1 MSADFAATAR
11 PGWTFSPAEDSL
23 HGRWNLSVRLPVLG
37 FALMAAAAILATGS
51 GDAAGVTLAIVVL
64 LAGAA
69 LSNWITA
76 RCGAVLREAQAGQRK
91 TLEVVRC
98 ERKANCIAGLDS
110 LCDGVLPIWSGQI
123 ELARNHTAESITALT
138 SRFANINDRIAA
150 TMASS
155 QGQAG
160 DSLIAMLGG
169 NEDKLDSIVEKLR
182 SALAMKESMLR
193 EVSALGQLTDALKE
207 MAQQV
212 GDIAKQTN
220 LLALNAAIEAA
231 RAGASG
237 AGFAVVA
244 DEVRKL
250 SSLSAETGRKI
261 GETVETANAAIAST
275 LQVSQEFALQDAEMI
290 GKSEDAIRQVIDNV
304 HGAVKGLVDTSDVL
318 RQENAAIGG
327 EISEVLVALQFQDR
341 VSQMLSHVVDD
352 IGKLTSR
359 IAEKRAELV
368 SGSQSGPIDVG
379 TWLGEMERAYTVP
392 EQRVVHE
399 GGKPGSAPQGAEIT
413 FF

>member
-1 MSADFAATAR
+1 MSADFAAAVR
-11 PGWTFSPAEDSL
+11 PGWEFSPADGSL
-23 HGRWNLSVRLPVLG
+23 RSQWNLSVRLPVLG
-37 FALMAAAAILATGS
+37 FALMAASVILATGS
-51 GDAAGVTLAIVVL
+51 RDTAGVALAVFVL
-64 LAGAA
+64 LVGAA
-69 LSNWITA
+69 LANWMTA
-76 RCGAVLREAQAGQRK
+76 RCGAVLREAQASQRR
-91 TLEVVRC
+91 TLEGARC

-110 LCDGVLPIWSGQI
+110 LCDGVLPIWAGQI

-138 SRFANINDRIAA
+138 GRFASINDRIAA

-160 DSLIAMLGG
+160 DGLIAMLGG
-169 NEDKLDSIVEKLR
+169 NESKLNTIVETLR
-182 SALAMKESMLR
+182 SALAMKESMLK

-231 RAGASG
+231 RAGESG

-261 GETVETANAAIAST
+261 GDTVETANGAIAST
-275 LQVSQEFALQDAEMI
+275 LQVSQAFALQDAEMI
-290 GKSEDAIRQVIDNV
+290 GKSEDAIRHVIDGV
-304 HGAVKGLVDTSDVL
+304 HGAIQGLVDTSDVL
-318 RQENAAIGG
+318 RRENAAIGD
-327 EISEVLVALQFQDR
+327 EIAEVLVALQFQDR
-341 VSQMLSHVVDD
+341 VSQVLCHVVGD
-352 IGKLTSR
+352 IGKLTSC
-359 IAEKRAELV
+359 IAEKRAELA
-368 SGSQSGPIDVG
+368 GGNQSGPIDVG
-379 TWLGEMERAYTVP
+379 TWLGEMECAYTVP
-392 EQRVVHE
+392 EQHVVHE
-399 GGKPGSAPQGAEIT
+399 GGTPGAASQGAEIT